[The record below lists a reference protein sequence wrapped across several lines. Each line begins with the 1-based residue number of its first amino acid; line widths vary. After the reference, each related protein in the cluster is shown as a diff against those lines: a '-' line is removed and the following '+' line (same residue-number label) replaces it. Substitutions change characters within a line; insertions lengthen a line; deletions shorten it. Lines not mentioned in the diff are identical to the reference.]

1 MNRSQ
6 KLGLIYLYLLPPVVA
21 AIGFGIGKVS
31 VFVYLPLWIVNIC
44 LIFTAVRQFIKR
56 MPNAGEIES
65 ESWIG
70 AGLLLIIP
78 WMLFSVFAGMG
89 PPPVTMAG
97 WLATSTEQQVRYTIL
112 MFGGISTL
120 MGFALLKI
128 KLQDQGERIYSILG
142 FTVLGIAIPLFI
154 LNMAF
159 WGYYLTDVFRFFVT
173 LPVGKRPDWYP
184 PVKMFF
190 YVISVVEVALIY
202 LATILFAIALKKVHI
217 LSIRGSCWY
226 LVFAIIGIVLVI
238 LPPSVPE
245 PLSTAGYLAA
255 VPAIPFIM
263 PYLMGVRLLRFNK
276 ISD

>member
-1 MNRSQ
+1 MTRLQ
-6 KLGLIYLYLLPPVVA
+6 KLGLIYLYLLPPIVA

-31 VFVYLPLWIVNIC
+31 FLIYLPLWAVNIC
-44 LIFTAVRQFIKR
+44 LIIMAVRQLTKR
-56 MPNAGEIES
+56 MPNAGEIKS
-65 ESWIG
+65 KGWIS

-78 WMLFSVFAGMG
+78 WMLFSIFAGMG
-89 PPPVTMAG
+89 PPPATMVG
-97 WLATSTEQQVRYTIL
+97 WLAASAEQQVRYTIL
-112 MFGGISTL
+112 MFGGISAL
-120 MGFALLKI
+120 MGFALLKT
-128 KLQDQGERIYSILG
+128 KLQDQGEHIYSILG

-190 YVISVVEVALIY
+190 YVISVVEVASIY
-202 LATILFAIALKKVHI
+202 LATILFAVALKKTHI
-217 LSIRGSCWY
+217 LSIRASCWY
-226 LVFAIIGIVLVI
+226 LVIAFIGIVLVI
-238 LPPSVPE
+238 LPPTIPE
-245 PLSTAGYLAA
+245 PFSTAGYLAA

-276 ISD
+276 ISN